1 MKIMLVLQSL
11 VGGGAER
18 VAVVLAGAL
27 AGKGQELLLVSDKT
41 RVD

>member
-1 MKIMLVLQSL
+1 MKIMFVLQNL

-27 AGKGQELLLVSDKT
+27 AEKGHEVVLVSDKT
-41 RVD
+41 R